1 MKIKVNDLVKSYSG
15 RRVVND
21 LSLNISKG
29 EIVGLLGPNGAGKT
43 TTFYMV
49 VGLVKPGAGKV
60 FLDKEDITSLPM
72 YKRARKGI
80 GYLAQETSIFRKLT
94 TEENLLLVFEMMGL
108 PKEERERR
116 LEKLIR
122 EFDLEKVRKQNTMA
136 LSGGERRRVEIA
148 RSLATEPHFLL
159 LDEPFTGIDPI
170 AIAEIQEIIGNLRQE
185 KGIGILITDHNVRE
199 TLGITDRAYIIR
211 DGTILVEGTSEEIAN
226 DPTARKYYLGERFK
240 YDGPV
245 LNNNNGKNGKQITKA
260 GFVGGTSPSR

>member
-1 MKIKVNDLVKSYSG
+1 MKVWVNDLVKSYNG
-15 RRVVND
+15 RRVVNNV
-21 LSLNISKG
+21 SLNISKG

-49 VGLVKPGAGKV
+49 VGLVKPVAGKV
-60 FLDKEDITSLPM
+60 FIDKEDITTLPM

-94 TEENLLLVFEMMGL
+94 TEENLLLIFEMMGIS
-108 PKEERERR
+108 KEEKEDR
-116 LEKLIR
+116 LEKLIS
-122 EFDLEKVRKQNTMA
+122 EFDLQRVRKQNAMA

-148 RSLATEPHFLL
+148 RALATEPHFLL

-170 AIAEIQEIIGNLRQE
+170 AIAEIQEIIGKLRE
-185 KGIGILITDHNVRE
+185 DKGIGILITDHNVRE

-211 DGTILVEGTSEEIAN
+211 EGTILVEGTSEKIAN
-226 DPTARKYYLGERFK
+226 DPAARKYYLGDRFK

-245 LNNNNGKNGKQITKA
+245 LNNHNGANGSQKPEA
-260 GFVGGTSPSR
+260 GSRRSVVSLQ